1 MGEFTVISPN
11 AMIGRTIG
19 EMSSLTGDVCILAG
33 FSCEFPPDDFEKLS
47 NHIVTF
53 DRVTDRFAKVK
64 FGGHE
69 FGAIL
74 DELDEY
80 LLTLEIHGEST
91 IALIRRLCDDAY
103 QGALEVR
110 LQND

>member
-1 MGEFTVISPN
+1 MGEFTMISPN
-11 AMIGRTIG
+11 AMIGKTIG
-19 EMSSLTGDVCILAG
+19 EMSSLTGDVYILAG
-33 FSCEFPPDDFEKLS
+33 FSCEFPPGDFERLS
-47 NHIVTF
+47 DHIMAF
-53 DRVTDRFAKVK
+53 DRVSDRLAKVK

-74 DELDEY
+74 DELDDY

-91 IALIRRLCDDAY
+91 IALIRQLRDDAY

-110 LQND
+110 LQAD